1 MKCGVHIQHSAYT
14 RYEGGGF
21 GVMEMGWR
29 SINARA
35 TDLKC
40 GVKIR
45 CSEYT
50 SYESGGSGVKKME
63 WSSMKTSATD
73 LQMCRDQKMNM
84 KKNPI
89 YQI

>member
-1 MKCGVHIQHSAYT
+1 
-14 RYEGGGF
+14 
-21 GVMEMGWR
+21 MEMGWW

-84 KKNPI
+84 KKKPI